1 MKSITFTNNI
11 WNTKGERKGGREGG
25 RENIQVKL
33 SFLLSLLERSLLVK
47 SSLSNWFNWTIQ
59 SGNL

>member
-1 MKSITFTNNI
+1 MKSITFTNNV
-11 WNTKGERKGGREGG
+11 WNTKGEREGG

-33 SFLLSLLERSLLVK
+33 SSLLPHLERSLLVK